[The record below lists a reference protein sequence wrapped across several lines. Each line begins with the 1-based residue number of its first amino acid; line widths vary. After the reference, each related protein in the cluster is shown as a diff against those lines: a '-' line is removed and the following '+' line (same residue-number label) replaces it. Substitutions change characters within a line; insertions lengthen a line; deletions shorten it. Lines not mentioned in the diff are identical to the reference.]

1 MILTRPT
8 ESSLGC
14 HRNAM
19 ERAEGG
25 WIYDGPA
32 AERLWHK
39 SAIGRPIAGGGLVLE
54 ACELI
59 FCRDHRHVEL
69 PSDDWIL
76 SVTNEYSEVIAEG
89 AIMEALRVPGNKVVL
104 LSLIHI

>member
-1 MILTRPT
+1 
-8 ESSLGC
+8 
-14 HRNAM
+14 M
-19 ERAEGG
+19 ERVEGG

-39 SAIGRPIAGGGLVLE
+39 SAIGRPITGGGLVLE

-76 SVTNEYSEVIAEG
+76 NVTNEYSDVIAEG

-104 LSLIHI
+104 NSNLEHMGLE